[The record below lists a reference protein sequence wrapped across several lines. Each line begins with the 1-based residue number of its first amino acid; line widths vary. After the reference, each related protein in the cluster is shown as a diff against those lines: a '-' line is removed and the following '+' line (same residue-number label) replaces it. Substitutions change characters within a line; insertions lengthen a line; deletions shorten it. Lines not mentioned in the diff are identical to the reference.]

1 MKMMKRIRRLLL
13 PVLVVAIGGALMSC
27 NSRWFRQATRVAGE
41 EAAYAALESV
51 LVKAG
56 VLSAGRM
63 VDAVRLVVDK
73 KDYGGAAAALAVALN
88 EHNLRASQKLTSAQ
102 VIALM
107 RLAEPSVRLA
117 SPRVANGVESFCDY
131 ISSKG

>member
-1 MKMMKRIRRLLL
+1 MMNAVRRLAL
-13 PVLVVAIGGALMSC
+13 PFLAVTLCAVLVGC
-27 NSRWFRQATRVAGE
+27 NSRWFRQATRIAGE
-41 EAAYAALESV
+41 EAAYAALESA
-51 LVKAG
+51 LVRAG

-63 VDAVRLVVDK
+63 VDAVRLVVDR

-102 VIALM
+102 VTALM
-107 RLAEPSVRLA
+107 RLAEPAVRLA

-131 ISSKG
+131 VSSKG